1 MNISLK
7 IHMVDNYDFGKP
19 HTKYTNLTICIHLQS
34 KMRYKWSK
42 THITL
47 VHKEIFVIILELFF
61 ILDLILLVLTVI
73 LSFWLFFGNGFLCN

>member
-1 MNISLK
+1 MNSSLK

-19 HTKYTNLTICIHLQS
+19 HTKYTKLTICIHLQS

-42 THITL
+42 THVTL

-61 ILDLILLVLTVI
+61 YSRSHITRINCDSVFLVVL
-73 LSFWLFFGNGFLCN
+73 WEWFLM